1 MKKMQRNERVL
12 IIAAGIL
19 LLSII
24 LLIITIPGVLND
36 TSPNADPK
44 SAAIGIYL
52 AIAFRLLFFVGYLI
66 SIRKNRR
73 NSTNRKGAYVG
84 LGFLLILFGLF
95 LLDGAFAF
103 LQHQNMLHVSI
114 LMFSCTL
121 CDFVAS
127 TITITLFFLKTAGS
141 KDKYTWI

>member
-36 TSPNADPK
+36 NSPNADPK
-44 SAAIGIYL
+44 SAAIGIFL

-73 NSTNRKGAYVG
+73 NSTNRKGAY
-84 LGFLLILFGLF
+84 
-95 LLDGAFAF
+95 
-103 LQHQNMLHVSI
+103 
-114 LMFSCTL
+114 
-121 CDFVAS
+121 
-127 TITITLFFLKTAGS
+127 
-141 KDKYTWI
+141 

>member
-1 MKKMQRNERVL
+1 MQRNERVL
-12 IIAAGIL
+12 FVAAGIL

-36 TSPNADPK
+36 TSPNAEPK
-44 SAAIGIYL
+44 SAVIGISL
-52 AIAFRLLFFVGYLI
+52 AIVFRLLFFVGYI
-66 SIRKNRR
+66 KCIRENRS
-73 NSTNRKGAYVG
+73 NSTNRKGAYLG
-84 LGFLLILFGLF
+84 LGFLLILFALF
-95 LLDGAFAF
+95 LMDGAFAF

-114 LMFSCTL
+114 LIFSCTL

-127 TITITLFFLKTAGS
+127 AITIILFFLKTAGS